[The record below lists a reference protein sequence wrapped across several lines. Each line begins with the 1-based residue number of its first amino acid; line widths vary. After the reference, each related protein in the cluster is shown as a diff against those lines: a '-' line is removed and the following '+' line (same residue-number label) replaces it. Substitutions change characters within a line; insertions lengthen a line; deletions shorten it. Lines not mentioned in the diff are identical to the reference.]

1 MEKMTEEKA
10 AYRLFDQG
18 FDCAQA
24 TLSHFAE
31 ALDLDEETALKV
43 ASGFGGGMHR
53 GDECGCVTGGLM
65 ALGMKYGFS
74 EPNDTVGKGIMNA
87 KAQQFLARFKEK
99 FGSVYCRDLI
109 EADVTTDE
117 GKMKAGE
124 NIPKRCPG
132 FVKGACDILEEML
145 NE

>member
-1 MEKMTEEKA
+1 MRLCNRR
-10 AYRLFDQG
+10 AYGPGHEVRL
-18 FDCAQA
+18 
-24 TLSHFAE
+24 
-31 ALDLDEETALKV
+31 
-43 ASGFGGGMHR
+43 
-53 GDECGCVTGGLM
+53 
-65 ALGMKYGFS
+65 S